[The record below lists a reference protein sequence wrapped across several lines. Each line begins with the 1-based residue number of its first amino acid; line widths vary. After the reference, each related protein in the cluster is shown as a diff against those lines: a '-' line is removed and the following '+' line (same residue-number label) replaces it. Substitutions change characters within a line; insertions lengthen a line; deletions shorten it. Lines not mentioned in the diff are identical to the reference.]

1 MANSFVQVPPDSTGK
16 NIDAASLDVGATAVQ
31 RQRIVIGDNSATAE
45 FAIIA
50 GGAMTIA
57 GTVNISSM
65 PAIPIG
71 TVNNISATVVIAG
84 IVSFAANQ
92 TLGQISATVGV
103 KGQISLAAGT
113 ANIGTINDISRT
125 VQVAIGT
132 PFIIDS
138 ISATVGVKGQ
148 ISLAAGTANIGFIN
162 NISATVVIAGA
173 VTFTTGQV
181 SLAAGTSNI
190 GIINNISATVVTGL
204 SYVIEKTS
212 NSQVQVGDSLNA
224 AVRVNVVA
232 GAAGGVSQIDGT
244 SFTSQAANFVP
255 IGGMYSVA
263 DNSLSDQDA
272 GVCRMTSNRSLYTT
286 LFHTGGTAVAT
297 NTPLSVAV
305 ERISATAAVILAA
318 GTANFGTLNNISA
331 TVVMAGTV
339 SFGPGTAGVGN
350 FFINAQPAQYSA
362 SRGPKT
368 VVVSTSVGVVLVAAP
383 AVAEH
388 VYVTMLGV
396 TNASSTLT
404 RADIFAASQTGSMV
418 CRMVLA
424 ASGGGFVM
432 HYDPPIK
439 LNSATQLTCRVKPNV
454 SECFFNVH
462 FYVGT

>member
-16 NIDAASLDVGATAVQ
+16 NIDASSLDVGATAVQ

-57 GTVNISSM
+57 GTVNISAM
-65 PAIPIG
+65 PSIPIG
-71 TVNNISATVVIAG
+71 TVNNISATVLVAG

-92 TLGQISATVGV
+92 TINNISATVLVSGAV
-103 KGQISLAAGT
+103 SLGPSTSNIGFINNISATVIVAGIVSLGAGTNLIGAVSNAAGT
-113 ANIGTINDISRT
+113 ALMGA
-125 VQVAIGT
+125 V
-132 PFIIDS
+132 
-138 ISATVGVKGQ
+138 
-148 ISLAAGTANIGFIN
+148 SLAAGTANIGFIN

-190 GIINNISATVVTGL
+190 GFINNISATVVTGL
-204 SYVIEKTS
+204 SYVIEKTT

-224 AVRVNVVA
+224 AVRVNIVA
-232 GAAGGVSQIDGT
+232 GAAAGVSQIDGT

-255 IGGMYSVA
+255 VGGMYSVA
-263 DNSLSDQDA
+263 NNSLSDQDA
-272 GVCRMTSNRSLYTT
+272 GIVRMTTNRAFHASLRTDAGSAMGIAAT
-286 LFHTGGTAVAT
+286 PFTVNGTIDA
-297 NTPLSVAV
+297 
-305 ERISATAAVILAA
+305 
-318 GTANFGTLNNISA
+318 ISA
-331 TVVMAGTV
+331 TVIMAGVV

-350 FFINAQPAQYSA
+350 FFVNAQPEQYSA

-383 AVAEH
+383 AAAEH
-388 VYVTMLGV
+388 IYVTMLGV

-404 RADIFAASQTGSMV
+404 RADVFAASQTGSTV
-418 CRMVLA
+418 CKMVLA

-439 LNSATQLTCRVKPNV
+439 LNSATQLTCRIKPNV

-462 FYVGT
+462 FYVGA